1 MEGLEV
7 SDDVM
12 RRSVVTAG
20 GDMRQAIN
28 SLQSGGSDSGSYK
41 DLTLGV
47 AEGLNLFFDARDPAE
62 ALKAL
67 RQTRLQPIEKVRE
80 IQKAVLGANL
90 PPETLRQSLEVLSRA
105 DIVMGRIMGS
115 QEWRLLRYLD
125 STLAQELQPLLMGKG
140 VRAIGTGDLPFPVL
154 LRIWNDSK
162 KIKEISRRYAIASH
176 TGAGSA
182 RTQDLPYIFSL
193 CSDAAFREKIEKSLD
208 LDETFDKF
216 LQKEAT
222 R

>member
-1 MEGLEV
+1 MLFLDEYGDFRPLGL
-7 SDDVM
+7 
-12 RRSVVTAG
+12 
-20 GDMRQAIN
+20 
-28 SLQSGGSDSGSYK
+28 
-41 DLTLGV
+41 
-47 AEGLNLFFDARDPAE
+47 AEGLNQFFDARDPTE
-62 ALKAL
+62 ALRAL

-80 IQKAVLGANL
+80 IQKAILGANL
-90 PPETLRQSLEVLSRA
+90 PPETLKRSLEVLSRA
-105 DIVMGRIMGS
+105 DIVMGRIMRS

-125 STLAQELQPLLMGKG
+125 ATLAQELHPLLMGRG
-140 VRAIGTGDLPFPVL
+140 VKAIGSGDLPFPVL

-162 KIKEISRRYAIASH
+162 KITELSRRYAIASH

-193 CSDAAFREKIEKSLD
+193 CSDPDFREKIERTLD
-208 LDETFDKF
+208 LDETFEKF